1 MMRNLV
7 LAIALVSVLP
17 VSARAAGPDPAE
29 AAALQKYCMPDIQRL
44 CPNVPPGGGRI
55 KGCLMSNKDQ
65 MSVGCAKALQAL
77 KKSRS

>member
-1 MMRNLV
+1 MMRNLL

-55 KGCLMSNKDQ
+55 
-65 MSVGCAKALQAL
+65 
-77 KKSRS
+77 